1 MAEQGMRIHH
11 GAKPACPHQPPS
23 LLPSFHR
30 AERVGLTGGTAP
42 YQSATVY
49 EHRAEYLPSQVSGPA
64 TMHGRFQPSFS
75 RIQGQEIPDRTDRP
89 DGRFWL
95 AGVAQGQVTDPYRRG
110 VSGIGRRKP
119 IVLGPR
125 TISAVVDGESHTLG
139 NVYREVAWTHPAVD
153 LAGYSQEHPGYNH
166 VNFRMQTA
174 HDAGVTGE
182 QAMAETFMRVKD
194 LADAMGEGMAQAME
208 KFGGQASASE

>member
-1 MAEQGMRIHH
+1 M
-11 GAKPACPHQPPS
+11 
-23 LLPSFHR
+23 
-30 AERVGLTGGTAP
+30 TGGKAP
-42 YQSATVY
+42 AQSESVY
-49 EHRAEYLPSQVSGPA
+49 THRAEYLPSQVSGPA

-75 RIQGQEIPDRTDRP
+75 RIQGREIPDRTDRP

-139 NVYREVAWTHPAVD
+139 NVFRDVAWANPAVE

-166 VNFRMQTA
+166 INLRVQTA
-174 HDAGVTGE
+174 EGSGVTGE
-182 QAMAETFMRVKD
+182 
-194 LADAMGEGMAQAME
+194 EGMADTFNRVKELADVLDDGMAKAMQAWT
-208 KFGGQASASE
+208 ATHA